1 MRKTGVG
8 LQSVSNGFLKR
19 SQNAL
24 FENGNTTDAKT
35 ALSRIAP
42 RALVPWTAM
51 AQGAPP
57 QRRWSSHT
65 SSNGKTYFY
74 DQQTGES
81 SWDEPD
87 DPSLGVDAWVEHK
100 SSAGHTYFYNKRTQ
114 ETQWD
119 PPDGWPAAAAPEP
132 APAEPA
138 PRAKVEKGQMQEAA
152 LRGLQ
157 AQMSTMEGGARARNG
172 SESHRSTIPLE
183 VHEAQLAALEK
194 RLRAEYEAE
203 YAAKLEEALREL
215 AKPAADPLRERGA
228 AATKPAAEPGQKEA
242 PAAEPN
248 ASAAAG
254 TVHVPSDEIKHAA
267 AMVLTRFIGYA
278 AAINSGRMGSDA
290 GGKAVAKAFGLN
302 KKQPRRRR
310 GSAFAKGQKLFRAS
324 VHEGDIVMQG
334 PLLKLTSGIRMR
346 WVERYFEIRSHYL
359 KYYDSRNAAY
369 KTGAKPKGVIDLL
382 AVASVTMGTQVELL
396 FEIKGSSDPPA
407 KFKASTPEL
416 AQQWLDACARFIDP
430 DAPPPQ
436 PTATPDA
443 EQEGNELPPIGEDA
457 EDGKGAAEGDEN
469 AAASAEDDG
478 AATDEAA
485 TGGGAAAAAAPLPPA
500 AISPEAPAS

>member
-1 MRKTGVG
+1 
-8 LQSVSNGFLKR
+8 
-19 SQNAL
+19 
-24 FENGNTTDAKT
+24 
-35 ALSRIAP
+35 
-42 RALVPWTAM
+42 M
-51 AQGAPP
+51 AQGELP

-87 DPSLGVDAWVEHK
+87 DPSMGVDAWVEHK
-100 SSAGHTYFYNKRTQ
+100 SSAGHTYYYNKRTQ

-119 PPDGWPAAAAPEP
+119 PPDGWPAAAAPPAAASTSSTAAAEP
-132 APAEPA
+132 APAA

-157 AQMSTMEGGARARNG
+157 AQMRTMEGGARARNG
-172 SESHRSTIPLE
+172 SEYPRSTIPLE
-183 VHEAQLAALEK
+183 VQEAQLAALEK

-203 YAAKLEEALREL
+203 YAAKLEEALRERDAAS
-215 AKPAADPLRERGA
+215 AKPAADPLCEREA
-228 AATKPAAEPGQKEA
+228 AATKPAAEPT
-242 PAAEPN
+242 

-254 TVHVPSDEIKHAA
+254 TAHVPSDEIKHAA

-310 GSAFAKGQKLFRAS
+310 GSAFAKGQKQFRAS

-369 KTGAKPKGVIDLL
+369 KAGAKPKGVIDLL

-416 AQQWLDACARFIDP
+416 AQQWLDACTRFIDP
-430 DAPPPQ
+430 DAPAPQ

-443 EQEGNELPPIGEDA
+443 EQEGGELPPIGEDA
-457 EDGKGAAEGDEN
+457 EDGAAEGDEN
-469 AAASAEDDG
+469 AAASAEG
-478 AATDEAA
+478 EGVRAATDEAA
-485 TGGGAAAAAAPLPPA
+485 TGGGAATAAAPLPPT